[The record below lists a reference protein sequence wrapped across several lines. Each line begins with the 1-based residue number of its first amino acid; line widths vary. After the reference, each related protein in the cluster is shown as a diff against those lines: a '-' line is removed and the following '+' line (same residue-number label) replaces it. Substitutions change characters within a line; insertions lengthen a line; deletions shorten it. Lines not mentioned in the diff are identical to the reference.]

1 MTMNHWYQ
9 SMYQMFEIFS
19 DFIEAWLCYGFVG
32 LFLPDRVRGKVPSF
46 ILSLLL
52 VGSVRAMDTLGMDP
66 MISTLWFVFYIC
78 MTTVV
83 LFQVNLFYAVSLVSF
98 YILCLYVI
106 NYFCMSVMGVIAGNR
121 QFAQFILN
129 QLSLLRCI
137 YLAANTALLLLLYM
151 LIRHAF
157 KGGLLYSPRMLFAIS
172 LLGILGITFLS
183 VVTLQDISVITLFSW
198 SLCLIMVL
206 CFIFLLLF
214 YSNYMKEHELRSIL
228 ELKDQMVRQE
238 YEMVKQLQQEQ
249 QSLSHDLKNH
259 LLVMDTMLKEGKYQ
273 EARNYMGQLGI
284 PLERLSPSIWTGT
297 STLDVLLNH
306 TRNRCSQSHITF
318 TVQAD
323 AVDLRPMKD
332 QDICSLFANLLDN
345 AYEAAHSMP
354 EGQGWILFK
363 MRKAREMLFID
374 LSNSSPAPPC
384 VKNGALISRKQ
395 DGRLHGLGLNRASI
409 TAREYGGQLTYGY
422 EGGVF
427 TASIS
432 FLGGVKG
439 RELEERD

>member
-1 MTMNHWYQ
+1 M
-9 SMYQMFEIFS
+9 
-19 DFIEAWLCYGFVG
+19 
-32 LFLPDRVRGKVPSF
+32 LFRS
-46 ILSLLL
+46 
-52 VGSVRAMDTLGMDP
+52 
-66 MISTLWFVFYIC
+66 
-78 MTTVV
+78 
-83 LFQVNLFYAVSLVSF
+83 
-98 YILCLYVI
+98 
-106 NYFCMSVMGVIAGNR
+106 
-121 QFAQFILN
+121 
-129 QLSLLRCI
+129 
-137 YLAANTALLLLLYM
+137 ALLLLLYM